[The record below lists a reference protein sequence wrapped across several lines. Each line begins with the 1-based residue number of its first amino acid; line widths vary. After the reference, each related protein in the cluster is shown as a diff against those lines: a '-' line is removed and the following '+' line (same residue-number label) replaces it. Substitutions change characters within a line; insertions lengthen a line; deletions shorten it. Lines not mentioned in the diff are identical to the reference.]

1 MTGPVPDDMEILRE
15 RLGALIDK
23 GAVGDETREIAAEAL
38 EELAVAVEEIQAQ
51 NSELAASRMLLEAER
66 ERYRTLFHTV
76 PDGFVITTIEGVVT
90 EANQT
95 AADLLGRPRGQ
106 LAGRPLSRYVHGD
119 DRRSFYHHLS
129 QLRSAATGTS
139 ITINLALDDHVA
151 FPANLRAT
159 VVSTAAGGG
168 REIRWLIHD
177 RRGEIATRELR
188 VSEERLR
195 ALFETA
201 KVGIVLC
208 EADGSIRFSNRYAD
222 QLLERRD
229 DQTDLEQWVAAVRE
243 DDRGVLEEMVASVDQ
258 AADALS
264 IRYRVTN
271 GQDAGRWVDH
281 TITPLRGLADEIEG
295 SVSTLIDSTA
305 EVEAALELR
314 RSRDFA
320 DAVLDTAGALV
331 LVLDRDARMVRFN
344 KACERISGWSFG
356 ELVGRPVLEVLVP
369 PDQRPSV
376 EQLARNMLSHLA
388 PTSMENDWLTRDGRR
403 VRISWDN
410 TVVADDDGEALAII
424 STGIDV
430 TRQRLLESRL
440 AQTDRLESV
449 GRLAA
454 GIAHD
459 FNNTL
464 AVLHLRVERLSTADP
479 TQRDNVEAL
488 TRTIEHSKTTIG
500 HLLSFSR
507 HQELVSVPT
516 DVNDEL
522 RRQLEMLHDLLGGDI
537 VLTTDLTDDDSTTV
551 LDPARFEQIIVNL
564 VVNARDAMPDGGTLT
579 VRTAVVDIDG
589 AADTA
594 RGPAGTVPAML
605 TGGRY
610 LRVSVTDTGVGIP
623 PDDLAHVFD
632 PYFTTKPPGRGTG
645 LGLATTYGTVTQF
658 GGEIVVESEPG
669 VGTTFTLWLPQQRP
683 DAERPTG
690 RGGTRVAAGSATVL
704 LVDDDDDLRE
714 VLADELALLGHD
726 AIEAE
731 DGVAGL
737 GLIDRPIDLLVTDVQ
752 MPGVDG
758 VALAQALTHDSP
770 ATPVLFVTGLTPKE
784 LSDCLPAGAQVL
796 RKPFSAAEFRKLVT
810 DLLERRT

>member
-1 MTGPVPDDMEILRE
+1 MEILRE

-320 DAVLDTAGALV
+320 DVLLDTAGALV
-331 LVLDRDARMVRFN
+331 LVIDRDARIVRFN
-344 KACERISGWSFG
+344 KACERISGSTSS
-356 ELVGRPVLEVLVP
+356 EAIGRQVIEFLVP
-369 PDQRPSV
+369 PEQRTSV
-376 EQLARNMLSHLA
+376 GGVARDMLSTPSPRSL
-388 PTSMENDWLTRDGRR
+388 ENDWLTKDGRR
-403 VRISWDN
+403 VRISWNNNVVVDDN
-410 TVVADDDGEALAII
+410 GEALAVVC
-424 STGIDV
+424 TGVDV
-430 TRQRLLESRL
+430 TRQRLLEARL

-464 AVLHLRVERLSTADP
+464 AVLRLRIERLSTADP
-479 TQRDNVEAL
+479 AQRDNVEAL

-500 HLLSFSR
+500 DLLSFSR

-516 DVNDEL
+516 DVNTEL
-522 RRQLEMLHDLLGGDI
+522 RRQLETLHDLLGGD
-537 VLTTDLTDDDSTTV
+537 VELTTDLTDDDSTTV

-564 VVNARDAMPDGGTLT
+564 VVNARDAMPDGGVLT
-579 VRTAVVDIDG
+579 VRTAVVDIDQ
-589 AADTA
+589 AAENPGGSA
-594 RGPAGTVPAML
+594 RTSPAML
-605 TGGRY
+605 PGGCY
-610 LRVSVTDTGVGIP
+610 LCVSVIDTGVGIAP
-623 PDDLAHVFD
+623 GDLSHVFD

-658 GGEIVVESEPG
+658 GGEIVVESESG
-669 VGTTFTLWLPQQRP
+669 VGTTFTLWLPRYRP
-683 DAERPTG
+683 DTERPTDPG
-690 RGGTRVAAGSATVL
+690 RSRVAAGSATVL

-714 VLADELALLGHD
+714 VLADELALLGLD
-726 AIEAE
+726 AIEAG

-737 GLIDRPIDLLVTDVQ
+737 ELIEQPIDLLVTDIQ
-752 MPGVDG
+752 MPGLDG
-758 VALAQALTHDSP
+758 VALAQAFTDGSP
-770 ATPVLFVTGLTPKE
+770 AAPVLFVTGLTPME
-784 LSDCLPAGAQVL
+784 LRDCLPPGARVL
-796 RKPFSAAEFRKLVT
+796 RKPFGAAEFRTAVT
-810 DLLERRT
+810 ELLDLHA